1 MDNKFSDK
9 TKIIIIIVYLILVII
24 TEQFYRQPLT
34 IISISLIINL
44 QNKIKDTFI
53 AIFFSI
59 ITNFGSEK
67 VLIPMVLLFLF
78 FNPLIYF
85 YYLIFSIITST
96 YFASLMKLI
105 YLDYRPNWDDN
116 QVLPIISC
124 DMGYGNPSGHTLVS
138 TVTYLGLWK
147 LLQKNRIQKK
157 KIHSLIILFCMILMI
172 CLIVSSRLIGGVHN
186 LNQILFGF
194 LLGFGM
200 FFTYYTLYKFYNK
213 DPEMFFI
220 FIEENKKK
228 LNIIFIYLYIISIPI
243 YIIAF
248 NENSKNEL
256 SIELKQNVIFLI

>member
-1 MDNKFSDK
+1 
-9 TKIIIIIVYLILVII
+9 
-24 TEQFYRQPLT
+24 
-34 IISISLIINL
+34 
-44 QNKIKDTFI
+44 
-53 AIFFSI
+53 
-59 ITNFGSEK
+59 
-67 VLIPMVLLFLF
+67 
-78 FNPLIYF
+78 
-85 YYLIFSIITST
+85 
-96 YFASLMKLI
+96 MKLI

-138 TVTYLGLWK
+138 TITYLVLLK
-147 LLQKNRIQKK
+147 LLQKNGIKK

>member
-24 TEQFYRQPLT
+24 TEQFYREPLK

-53 AIFFSI
+53 STFFSI

-116 QVLPIISC
+116 QVLPIISY

-138 TVTYLGLWK
+138 TITYLVLLK
-147 LLQKNRIQKK
+147 LLQKNGIKK
-157 KIHSLIILFCMILMI
+157 KKF
-172 CLIVSSRLIGGVHN
+172 IV
-186 LNQILFGF
+186 
-194 LLGFGM
+194 
-200 FFTYYTLYKFYNK
+200 
-213 DPEMFFI
+213 
-220 FIEENKKK
+220 
-228 LNIIFIYLYIISIPI
+228 
-243 YIIAF
+243 
-248 NENSKNEL
+248 
-256 SIELKQNVIFLI
+256 